1 MPFAVTAI
9 YAGLLALIAIALAMR
24 VGFRRGSL
32 GVSIGDAGD
41 PALTLNNRRHLNWVE
56 HVPIAIILIG
66 IIEANGAPKSMIH
79 VLGGLLVI
87 ARIIHPI
94 GLRAE
99 SMAHPLRFAGAMATM
114 LVTLLAALF
123 AIWQGIGAPG

>member
-1 MPFAVTAI
+1 
-9 YAGLLALIAIALAMR
+9 MR
-24 VGFRRGSL
+24 VGSRRGKL

-66 IIEANGAPKSMIH
+66 IIEANGAPKLMIH

-99 SMAHPLRFAGAMATM
+99 TMAHPLRFLGAMTTM
-114 LVTLLAALF
+114 LVTLVAAVF
-123 AIWQGIGAPG
+123 AIWQGLGALH